1 MKHKRIIFSLLVLT
15 VVGSACMVGPKYS
28 RPETSMDFG
37 YREGPVEDTSALMA
51 WFELYQ
57 DTVLQRYI
65 KRVLDSNRN
74 LLTAAARVEE
84 SRAISGVV
92 KANLYPRFDYQL
104 SAGGGSAGSEAQ
116 KVAGGFDGGVLNAFG
131 VLNWEIDIWGKLRHA
146 NRAAIAQM
154 LATED
159 NRNALKVS
167 LVAEAATL
175 YFLLRDLDNRLGI
188 AKRTLESRK
197 ENTRILTNRF
207 DTGYV
212 SELDKL
218 QAITQQAAAAAVI
231 PNIQR
236 QIVQTENAMR
246 VLMGMGPGT
255 LDRGL
260 SNYDQVI
267 TPDIPV
273 GLPSQ
278 LLVRRPDIR
287 AIENDLQAQFERI
300 GVAEANRFPSFSLTG
315 LLGFASP
322 QLSTFLGSQGLVAN
336 GFANLAGPIFNFGQN
351 KRLVEVQRKR
361 TEQLIYQY
369 QQTVLSAFADVDYSL
384 TAYRTLVE
392 EYDQRKIQV
401 EAARKALALSMAR
414 YNYGYT
420 SYLEVIVQE
429 NALFDAELQES
440 ITLQQKLNSLVQLY
454 KALGGG
460 WER

>member
-1 MKHKRIIFSLLVLT
+1 MKHNRIIILLLILALGWT
-15 VVGSACMVGPKYS
+15 ACMVGPKYS
-28 RPETSMDFG
+28 RPNTDVAID
-37 YREGPVEDTSALMA
+37 YREKPGTDTSALVA
-51 WFELYQ
+51 WFDLYK
-57 DTVLQRYI
+57 DTVLQHYI
-65 KRVLDSNRN
+65 QRVLDSNRN
-74 LLTAAARVEE
+74 LMTAAARIEE
-84 SRAISGVV
+84 ARAISGVV
-92 KANLYPRFDYQL
+92 KANLYPKFDYQL
-104 SAGGGSAGSEAQ
+104 SGGGGSAGTEAQ
-116 KVAGGFDGGVLNAFG
+116 KVSGGYDGGVLNAFG
-131 VLNWEIDIWGKLRHA
+131 VLSWEIDIWGKVRHA
-146 NRAAIAQM
+146 NRAAIAEM
-154 LATED
+154 LSAED
-159 NRNALKVS
+159 SRNALKVS
-167 LVAEAATL
+167 LVAETATL
-175 YFLLRDLDNRLGI
+175 YFLLRDLDNRLEI

-218 QAITQQAAAAAVI
+218 QAINQQAAAAALI

-236 QIVQTENAMR
+236 QIVQTENALR
-246 VLMGMGPGT
+246 VMMGMGPGQ
-255 LDRGL
+255 LNRGL
-260 SNYDQVI
+260 SNYDQAI

-287 AIENDLQAQFERI
+287 SAENSLQAQFERI

-322 QLSTFLGSQGLVAN
+322 QLSTFLGTQGLVAN

-369 QQTVLSAFADVDYSL
+369 QQTVLGAFSDVDYSL

-392 EYDQRKIQV
+392 EHEQRKIQV
-401 EAARKALALSMAR
+401 EASRKALELSMAR

-429 NALFDAELQES
+429 NSLFDAELQES
-440 ITLQQKLNSLVQLY
+440 TTLQQKLNAVVLLY

-460 WER
+460 W